1 MIEPV
6 GTSDSHPEQSVYDA
20 VGGTPFFVALAER
33 FYAGVADDPELLP
46 MYPNPTD
53 LTSAKDNLAQFLV
66 QYWGGP
72 ADYSATRGHPR
83 LRMRHGPF
91 SIGQAERDA
100 WMRHM
105 TAAVTSAPDLAPAL
119 QQRFLD
125 YFTMAADH
133 LINRAD

>member
-6 GTSDSHPEQSVYDA
+6 GNSDAHPEQSVYDV

-33 FYAGVADDPELLP
+33 FYAGVAEDASLLP
-46 MYPNPTD
+46 MYPNPED

-91 SIGQAERDA
+91 SIGVAERDA
-100 WMRHM
+100 WMKHM
-105 TAAVTSAPDLAPAL
+105 TAAVMTAPDLAPAL

-133 LINRAD
+133 LVNRRS